1 MAINRNNY
9 EEYFLLYID
18 RELGRD
24 EQLMVEDYVRLHP
37 DLEKEF
43 DLLKQTIALPPV
55 TIFEGKEKLFKEEKK
70 RRILPVFWMRIAATL
85 IILLAGGWFLLLMT
99 GETKNAK
106 ESAKPAKQI
115 ALQQEG
121 SKKKIPESSIRPADP
136 ANSGN
141 PENLQKGNPVV
152 VTNSAGGQKEHGIPG
167 TKTKSTSGNRANPEN
182 NPEPG
187 EAFNPSTVNRQPSTE
202 SINPQP
208 SAKANI
214 PDLAQN
220 NKFPEINAPNP
231 STIHHPPS
239 TVLPSTVNRQP
250 STNPEDSQSILVFNN
265 DNKTVSGF
273 FKKLLAKSGD
283 EQVTAENRKRKIKIS
298 VFQFNVSK

>member
-1 MAINRNNY
+1 MPINRNNY

-99 GETKNAK
+99 GETKNDNG
-106 ESAKPAKQI
+106 SAKPAKQI

-152 VTNSAGGQKEHGIPG
+152 VTNSAGGQKEHSMPG
-167 TKTKSTSGNRANPEN
+167 TKTKSVSGKKANPAVGTNPPNGHYLKPDPADSPEMN
-182 NPEPG
+182 NPEPNESLNRSTRLRLATAD
-187 EAFNPSTVNRQPSTE
+187 EAVNRQP
-202 SINPQP
+202 
-208 SAKANI
+208 I

-220 NKFPEINAPNP
+220 NKLPEINAPNP
-231 STIHHPPS
+231 STLNHPPS
-239 TVLPSTVNRQP
+239 SVPPSTIN
-250 STNPEDSQSILVFNN
+250 
-265 DNKTVSGF
+265 
-273 FKKLLAKSGD
+273 
-283 EQVTAENRKRKIKIS
+283 
-298 VFQFNVSK
+298 